1 MTNPSLILPQY
12 HKYLNGAPVPFSRR
26 TRRNSEFCLVA
37 LVFVSLTIICFGAVF
52 YLPEFKASY
61 GGTINNVYKHIQNA
75 GPELL
80 LPPHGNAK
88 HDGVLEDPHAAWD
101 KKALFAKIDED
112 YLDKRKVLERP
123 DTGDAFKQNINVKNI
138 SFYPHA
144 ESIVEHNDIGQNNEN
159 IELRQR
165 RDKVKEMMKHS
176 WDSYV
181 KYAWGKNELKPVSK
195 HGHSGSVFGSANM
208 GVTIVD
214 SLDTLL
220 IMGLNDEYK
229 LGRDWVANNFTLEN
243 VKIDISVFE
252 TNIRFIGGFLSCYA
266 MTGDTIFRD
275 KAEYVAK
282 KLLPAFKTPTGIPH
296 SLVNL
301 KSGNSKNF
309 LWASGSSS
317 ILSEFGTLH
326 LEFVYLSDITGNDIY
341 RQKVETIREFV
352 RGLDRPNGLYPNYLN
367 PITGKWGQR
376 HVSLGALGDSFYEY
390 LLKAYIQSNGKD
402 LIARDMFDDAMASV
416 MDNLV
421 QTSASGLTYLADM
434 RFDRLEHKMDHL
446 TCFAGGMFALAGES
460 LGSDSS
466 KHYSEL
472 GASLTETCH
481 IAYDKT
487 ATKLGPEAFRFTD
500 NNEAVAVRGNEKHNI
515 LRPETIESYFVLWRL
530 THDNKYREW
539 GWEAAQAFEKY
550 CKVSG
555 GYSGIRDVY
564 QIDTIKDDVQQS
576 YFLAETLKYLYLL
589 FSDDSLIP
597 LDKWV
602 FNSEAHPLPVRDQNS
617 LYRMYQSEGVVL

>member
-1 MTNPSLILPQY
+1 MTNSTLLLPQY

-26 TRRNSEFCLVA
+26 TRRNSEFCLVV
-37 LVFVSLTIICFGAVF
+37 LVFISLTIICFGAVF
-52 YLPEFKASY
+52 YLPEFKATY

-80 LPPHGNAK
+80 LPAHGNFR

-101 KKALFAKIDED
+101 KQALEAKIDED
-112 YLDKRKVLERP
+112 YSDKRKVLERP
-123 DTGDAFKQNINVKNI
+123 DTGNPMKRHI
-138 SFYPHA
+138 SSNSSFIHGA
-144 ESIVEHNDIGQNNEN
+144 ESIVEHVETSQTYEN
-159 IELRQR
+159 SELRQR
-165 RDKVKEMMKHS
+165 RNKVKEMMKHG
-176 WDSYV
+176 WDNYV

-195 HGHSGSVFGSANM
+195 RDHSGSVFGSASM
-208 GVTIVD
+208 GATIVD

-220 IMGLNDEYK
+220 IMGLHDEYK

-252 TNIRFIGGFLSCYA
+252 TNIRFIGGFLTCYA

-275 KAEYVAK
+275 KAEYTAK
-282 KLLPAFKTPTGIPH
+282 KLLPAFQTPTGIPY

-301 KSGNSKNF
+301 KTGNSKNY
-309 LWASGSSS
+309 LWASGGSS

-341 RQKVETIREFV
+341 KQKVDHIRQFV
-352 RGLDRPNGLYPNYLN
+352 RSLDRPNGLYPNFLN

-376 HVSLGALGDSFYEY
+376 HVSLGGLGDSFYEY

-421 QTSASGLTYLADM
+421 QTSSSGLTYLADM

-446 TCFAGGMFALAGES
+446 SCFAGGMFALAGET
-460 LGSDSS
+460 LGSDAS
-466 KHYSEL
+466 KHYTDL

-481 IAYDKT
+481 VSYDKT

-500 NNEAVAVRGNEKHNI
+500 NYEAVAVRGTEKYNI
-515 LRPETIESYFVLWRL
+515 LRPETVESYFVLWRL

-539 GWEAAQAFEKY
+539 GWEAVQAFEKH
-550 CKVSG
+550 CRVSG
-555 GYSGIRDVY
+555 GYSGIKDVY
-564 QIDTIKDDVQQS
+564 QIDSSKDDVQQS
-576 YFLAETLKYLYLL
+576 YFFAETLKYLYLL
-589 FSDDSLIP
+589 FSDDNVIP

-602 FNSEAHPLPVRDQNS
+602 FNSEAHPLPVIERNS
-617 LYRMYQSEGVVL
+617 QYRMHQ

>member
-1 MTNPSLILPQY
+1 
-12 HKYLNGAPVPFSRR
+12 
-26 TRRNSEFCLVA
+26 
-37 LVFVSLTIICFGAVF
+37 VF
-52 YLPEFKASY
+52 YLPEFKATYS
-61 GGTINNVYKHIQNA
+61 GTFNTVYKQIQNA

-80 LPPHGNAK
+80 LPARGNAG
-88 HDGVLEDPHAAWD
+88 HDGVLEDPHAAYD
-101 KKALFAKIDED
+101 KRALSAKIDED
-112 YLDKRKVLERP
+112 YSDKRKVLERP
-123 DTGDAFKQNINVKNI
+123 DTDFSAIKRNDQNSNLNSV
-138 SFYPHA
+138 S
-144 ESIVEHNDIGQNNEN
+144 SIIYNAADTSQRYDND
-159 IELRQR
+159 ELSQKRN
-165 RDKVKEMMKHS
+165 KVKEMMKHG
-176 WDSYV
+176 WDNYV

-195 HGHSGSVFGSANM
+195 QDHSGSVFGSANM
-208 GVTIVD
+208 GATIVD

-220 IMGLNDEYK
+220 IMGLKDEYK

-252 TNIRFIGGFLSCYA
+252 TNIRFIGGFLTCYA

-275 KAEYVAK
+275 KAEYIAK
-282 KLLPAFKTPTGIPH
+282 KLLPAFQTPTGIPY

-301 KSGNSKNF
+301 KSGNSKNY
-309 LWASGSSS
+309 LWASGGSS

-341 RQKVETIREFV
+341 RQKVEHIRQFV
-352 RGLDRPNGLYPNYLN
+352 RSLDRPNGLYPNFLN

-376 HVSLGALGDSFYEY
+376 HISLGGLGDSFYEY

-402 LIARDMFDDAMASV
+402 LVARDMFDDAMASV

-421 QTSASGLTYLADM
+421 QTSSSGLTYLADM

-446 TCFAGGMFALAGES
+446 SCFAGGMFALAGET

-481 IAYDKT
+481 TAYDKT
-487 ATKLGPEAFRFTD
+487 ATKLGPEAFRFND
-500 NNEAVAVRGNEKHNI
+500 NYDAVAIRGTEKYNI
-515 LRPETIESYFVLWRL
+515 LRPETVESYFVLWRL

-539 GWEAAQAFEKY
+539 GWEAVQAFEKH
-550 CKVSG
+550 CRVSG

-564 QIDTIKDDVQQS
+564 QINSIKDDVQQS
-576 YFLAETLKYLYLL
+576 YFFAETLKYLYLL
-589 FSDDSLIP
+589 FSDDNLIP

-602 FNSEAHPLPVRDQNS
+602 FNSEAHPLPVKGRNS
-617 LYRMYQSEGVVL
+617 QYRMYQSE